1 METMTSTQMADL
13 YGLKSSIAFNK
24 LMVRCGIL
32 VDTVKGYVLAESFR
46 GQGYTTAV
54 TQWFFLPNGAKASK
68 KRGAWTEKGCQLIHD
83 RLQRLG
89 ILPLDE
95 QHDLFN

>member
-1 METMTSTQMADL
+1 MTSTQMADL

-24 LMVRCGIL
+24 LMARCGIL
-32 VDTVKGYVLAESFR
+32 VNTVKGYVLAESFR
-46 GQGYTTAV
+46 GQGYMTAV
-54 TQWFFLPNGAKASK
+54 TQWFFLPNGGKASK